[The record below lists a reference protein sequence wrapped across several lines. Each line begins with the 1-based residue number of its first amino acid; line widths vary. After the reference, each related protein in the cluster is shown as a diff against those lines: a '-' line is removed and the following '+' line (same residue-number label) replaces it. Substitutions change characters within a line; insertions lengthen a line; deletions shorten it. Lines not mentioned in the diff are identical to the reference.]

1 MESSKREFVIK
12 DLMVSDFIVQEGR
25 KILLEETEESG
36 KSELQ
41 VHLASEEN
49 LCIANVDKKKT
60 EFLFLQEG
68 KAKSLYK
75 RVDHMIFERKQRD
88 RWKLHLIEMK
98 GSVGE
103 EKWKEIKGKFRA
115 SYLVA
120 QALAGMLELDISET
134 VMYTT
139 YERVEFT
146 HPETMPAAR
155 HGRSGVPQI
164 KMKDE
169 WDGKRFGLN
178 FGERIPFSHIPIKME
193 RNRDGILT
201 GKLEW

>member
-88 RWKLHLIEMK
+88 RWKLHLMEMK
-98 GSVGE
+98 GCVGE
-103 EKWKEIKGKFRA
+103 E
-115 SYLVA
+115 
-120 QALAGMLELDISET
+120 
-134 VMYTT
+134 
-139 YERVEFT
+139 
-146 HPETMPAAR
+146 
-155 HGRSGVPQI
+155 
-164 KMKDE
+164 
-169 WDGKRFGLN
+169 
-178 FGERIPFSHIPIKME
+178 
-193 RNRDGILT
+193 
-201 GKLEW
+201 